1 MDKNQLDP
9 IDTLILKELTADA
22 RIPFT
27 QLSKK
32 LKVSNTLIHQRIKK
46 MKDAGIIVNATIHLD
61 PWKLGYQTAA
71 YTQIILTD
79 AKKHREVEEKLSKI
93 PEVVECV
100 NISGRY
106 ALLIKIFAFNNRH
119 LRDIIYEKI
128 HPIDGVEGTNST
140 ISFESAFVR
149 NVPLG

>member
-1 MDKNQLDP
+1 MEKNQLNP
-9 IDTLILKELTADA
+9 IDMLILRELTADA

-27 QLSKK
+27 QLAKK
-32 LKVSNTLIHQRIKK
+32 LKVSNTLVHQRIKK
-46 MKDAGIIVNATIHLD
+46 LKDSGILLNATIHLD
-61 PWKLGYQTAA
+61 PWKLGYQTSA
-71 YTQIILTD
+71 YTQIMLTD
-79 AKKHREVEEKLSKI
+79 AKAHREVEKELAKI

-106 ALLIKIFAFNNRH
+106 ALLIKIFALNNRH

-128 HPIDGVEGTNST
+128 HPISGVEGTNTT
-140 ISFESAFVR
+140 ISFELAFVR